1 MLIKEGMQDTHMSM
15 FEKFIDDT
23 HSLVNKFNITTEKA
37 AKIVA
42 YRERTS
48 VLDHRLA
55 TIARGIDDIA
65 EAVIEATNRFSE
77 E

>member
-1 MLIKEGMQDTHMSM
+1 MFTIKEGMPDTHMSM
-15 FEKFIDDT
+15 FEKFKDEVS
-23 HSLVNKFNITTEKA
+23 SLQNTFGINEYQA

-55 TIARGIDDIA
+55 EIANAIINK
-65 EAVIEATNRFSE
+65 E
-77 E
+77 